1 MSEKKYPK
9 LPIELEPTEKPLE
22 SDSTLIAGLK
32 VVYNDETLP
41 KDEHNDQLVKN
52 RKAMYR
58 GELPPAKEEKADGKA
73 GKEAETAGGEAAHTA
88 EGGEPGA
95 ARANF
100 VPPVNAEAGRAG
112 AGDAVTGEE
121 SRRGGKPA
129 RTTET
134 SEARSGVSPEA

>member
-1 MSEKKYPK
+1 MSKKFPK

-41 KDEHNDQLVKN
+41 KDEYNDQLVKN

-73 GKEAETAGGEAAHTA
+73 GKEET
-88 EGGEPGA
+88 GEPGA

-100 VPPVNAEAGRAG
+100 VPPVNAVPGRAG
-112 AGDAVTGEE
+112 DGDAVTGEE
-121 SRRGGKPA
+121 ARRDGKPA
-129 RTTET
+129 ST
-134 SEARSGVSPEA
+134 VNPKDKL

>member
-1 MSEKKYPK
+1 MSKKFPK

-73 GKEAETAGGEAAHTA
+73 GKEET
-88 EGGEPGA
+88 GEPGT

-100 VPPVNAEAGRAG
+100 VPPVNAVPGRAG
-112 AGDAVTGEE
+112 DGDAVTGEE
-121 SRRGGKPA
+121 ARRDGKPA
-129 RTTET
+129 ST
-134 SEARSGVSPEA
+134 VNPKDKL

>member
-1 MSEKKYPK
+1 MSKKFPK

-73 GKEAETAGGEAAHTA
+73 GKEETGSDAATN
-88 EGGEPGA
+88 
-95 ARANF
+95 RANF

-121 SRRGGKPA
+121 ARRN
-129 RTTET
+129 
-134 SEARSGVSPEA
+134 ARSGDSARV

>member
-1 MSEKKYPK
+1 MSKKFPK

-73 GKEAETAGGEAAHTA
+73 GKEET
-88 EGGEPGA
+88 GEPGA

-100 VPPVNAEAGRAG
+100 VPPVNAVPGRAG
-112 AGDAVTGEE
+112 DGDAVTGEE
-121 SRRGGKPA
+121 ARRDGKPA
-129 RTTET
+129 ST
-134 SEARSGVSPEA
+134 VNPKDKL

>member
-1 MSEKKYPK
+1 MSEKKFPK

-73 GKEAETAGGEAAHTA
+73 GKEAEAA
-88 EGGEPGA
+88 GGEPGA
-95 ARANF
+95 IRTNF
-100 VPPVNAEAGRAG
+100 VPPVSAEPG
-112 AGDAVTGEE
+112 AAASGDNVTGEE
-121 SRRGGKPA
+121 SRRN
-129 RTTET
+129 
-134 SEARSGVSPEA
+134 ARSGRASDAV

>member
-1 MSEKKYPK
+1 MSEKKFPK

-73 GKEAETAGGEAAHTA
+73 GKEAEAAS
-88 EGGEPGA
+88 
-95 ARANF
+95 RANF
-100 VPPVNAEAGRAG
+100 VPPVSAEAGRAG
-112 AGDAVTGEE
+112 EGDNVTGEE

-129 RTTET
+129 RNTET
-134 SEARSGVSPEA
+134 SEVRSGVSPEA

>member
-1 MSEKKYPK
+1 MSEKKFPK

-73 GKEAETAGGEAAHTA
+73 GKEAEAA
-88 EGGEPGA
+88 GGEPGA

>member
-1 MSEKKYPK
+1 MSKKFPK

-58 GELPPAKEEKADGKA
+58 GELPPAKEEKAEGATSGKA
-73 GKEAETAGGEAAHTA
+73 ETGS
-88 EGGEPGA
+88 EGTT
-95 ARANF
+95 RTNF
-100 VPPVNAEAGRAG
+100 VPPVSAEAGRAG
-112 AGDAVTGEE
+112 EGDNVTGEE
-121 SRRGGKPA
+121 ARRGGKPA
-129 RTTET
+129 RNTET
-134 SEARSGVSPEA
+134 GSEQV

>member
-1 MSEKKYPK
+1 MSEKFPK

-73 GKEAETAGGEAAHTA
+73 GKEAEAA
-88 EGGEPGA
+88 GGEPGA

-129 RTTET
+129 RNTET
-134 SEARSGVSPEA
+134 GSEQV

>member
-1 MSEKKYPK
+1 MSKKFPK

-58 GELPPAKEEKADGKA
+58 GELPPAKEEKADDKA
-73 GKEAETAGGEAAHTA
+73 GKEETSSDAAAT
-88 EGGEPGA
+88 
-95 ARANF
+95 RTNF

-121 SRRGGKPA
+121 SRRN
-129 RTTET
+129 
-134 SEARSGVSPEA
+134 ARSGSATEV

>member
-58 GELPPAKEEKADGKA
+58 GELPPAKEEKAGGD
-73 GKEAETAGGEAAHTA
+73 TAHNA
-88 EGGEPGA
+88 EGKPA
-95 ARANF
+95 ATRANF

-112 AGDAVTGEE
+112 EGDAVTGEE

-129 RTTET
+129 SNTET

>member
-58 GELPPAKEEKADGKA
+58 GELPPVKEEK
-73 GKEAETAGGEAAHTA
+73 AGGEAAHTA
-88 EGGEPGA
+88 EGGEPSA
-95 ARANF
+95 SRANF

-129 RTTET
+129 RNTET
-134 SEARSGVSPEA
+134 AENPQA

>member
-58 GELPPAKEEKADGKA
+58 GELPPAKEEKA
-73 GKEAETAGGEAAHTA
+73 GGDTVHNA
-88 EGGEPGA
+88 EGKPA
-95 ARANF
+95 ATRANF

-112 AGDAVTGEE
+112 EGDAVTGEE

-129 RTTET
+129 RNTET

>member
-73 GKEAETAGGEAAHTA
+73 GKE
-88 EGGEPGA
+88 EGSESGA

-129 RTTET
+129 RNTET
-134 SEARSGVSPEA
+134 GSEQV

>member
-1 MSEKKYPK
+1 MSKKFPK

-73 GKEAETAGGEAAHTA
+73 GKEET
-88 EGGEPGA
+88 GEPGA

-100 VPPVNAEAGRAG
+100 VPPVNAVPGRAG
-112 AGDAVTGEE
+112 DGDAVTGEE
-121 SRRGGKPA
+121 ARRDGKPES
-129 RTTET
+129 T
-134 SEARSGVSPEA
+134 VNPKDKL

>member
-1 MSEKKYPK
+1 MSEKKFPK
-9 LPIELEPTEKPLE
+9 LPIELEPIEELPE
-22 SDSTLIAGLK
+22 SDST
-32 VVYNDETLP
+32 
-41 KDEHNDQLVKN
+41 
-52 RKAMYR
+52 
-58 GELPPAKEEKADGKA
+58 GKA
-73 GKEAETAGGEAAHTA
+73 GKEAEAA
-88 EGGEPGA
+88 GGEPGA

-129 RTTET
+129 RNTET

>member
-58 GELPPAKEEKADGKA
+58 GELPPAKEEKAGGEA
-73 GKEAETAGGEAAHTA
+73 GKEAEAAGGE
-88 EGGEPGA
+88 
-95 ARANF
+95 
-100 VPPVNAEAGRAG
+100 
-112 AGDAVTGEE
+112 
-121 SRRGGKPA
+121 PA
-129 RTTET
+129 RNTET
-134 SEARSGVSPEA
+134 GSEKV

>member
-73 GKEAETAGGEAAHTA
+73 GKEETGSDAATN
-88 EGGEPGA
+88 
-95 ARANF
+95 RANF
-100 VPPVNAEAGRAG
+100 VPPVNAVPGRAG
-112 AGDAVTGEE
+112 DGDAVTGEE
-121 SRRGGKPA
+121 ARRDGKPA
-129 RTTET
+129 ST
-134 SEARSGVSPEA
+134 VNPKDKL

>member
-58 GELPPAKEEKADGKA
+58 GELPPAKEEKAEGD
-73 GKEAETAGGEAAHTA
+73 TVHNA
-88 EGGEPGA
+88 EGKPA
-95 ARANF
+95 ATRTNF
-100 VPPVNAEAGRAG
+100 VPPVNADAGTAG
-112 AGDAVTGEE
+112 ANDAVTGEE

-129 RTTET
+129 RNTET

>member
-1 MSEKKYPK
+1 MSEKKFPK

-58 GELPPAKEEKADGKA
+58 GELPPAKEEKADG
-73 GKEAETAGGEAAHTA
+73 EATHTA
-88 EGGEPGA
+88 EGGEA
-95 ARANF
+95 AASRANF

-129 RTTET
+129 RNTET

>member
-1 MSEKKYPK
+1 MSKKFPK

-73 GKEAETAGGEAAHTA
+73 GKKEEA
-88 EGGEPGA
+88 GA

-121 SRRGGKPA
+121 V
-129 RTTET
+129 
-134 SEARSGVSPEA
+134 RSGEGVPPVTVNPKDKL

>member
-1 MSEKKYPK
+1 MSKKFPK

-73 GKEAETAGGEAAHTA
+73 GKKETGSDAATN
-88 EGGEPGA
+88 
-95 ARANF
+95 RANF

-112 AGDAVTGEE
+112 EGDAVTGEE
-121 SRRGGKPA
+121 V
-129 RTTET
+129 
-134 SEARSGVSPEA
+134 RSGEGVPPVTVNPKDKL

>member
-1 MSEKKYPK
+1 MSKKYPK

-58 GELPPAKEEKADGKA
+58 GELPPAKEEKADDKA
-73 GKEAETAGGEAAHTA
+73 GKEET
-88 EGGEPGA
+88 GEPGA

-100 VPPVNAEAGRAG
+100 VPPVNAVPGRAG
-112 AGDAVTGEE
+112 DGDAVTGEE
-121 SRRGGKPA
+121 ARRDGKPA
-129 RTTET
+129 ST
-134 SEARSGVSPEA
+134 VNPKDKL

>member
-1 MSEKKYPK
+1 MSKKFPK

-58 GELPPAKEEKADGKA
+58 GELPPAKEEKA
-73 GKEAETAGGEAAHTA
+73 GGDTVHNA
-88 EGGEPGA
+88 EGKPA
-95 ARANF
+95 ATRANF

-121 SRRGGKPA
+121 SRRNA
-129 RTTET
+129 RPGSATE
-134 SEARSGVSPEA
+134 V

>member
-1 MSEKKYPK
+1 MSKKFPK

-58 GELPPAKEEKADGKA
+58 GELPPAKEEKAESATSGRT
-73 GKEAETAGGEAAHTA
+73 ETSSEAATT
-88 EGGEPGA
+88 
-95 ARANF
+95 RTNF
-100 VPPVNAEAGRAG
+100 VPPVSAEAGRAG
-112 AGDAVTGEE
+112 EGDAVTGEE
-121 SRRGGKPA
+121 ARRSGKPA
-129 RTTET
+129 RNTET
-134 SEARSGVSPEA
+134 GSEQV

>member
-58 GELPPAKEEKADGKA
+58 GELPPAKEGKA
-73 GKEAETAGGEAAHTA
+73 EGDTAHNA
-88 EGGEPGA
+88 EGKPA
-95 ARANF
+95 ATRANF

-112 AGDAVTGEE
+112 DNDAVTGEE
-121 SRRGGKPA
+121 SRREVKPNTVNPKD
-129 RTTET
+129 RL
-134 SEARSGVSPEA
+134 

>member
-1 MSEKKYPK
+1 MSEKKFPK

-58 GELPPAKEEKADGKA
+58 GELPPAKEEKA
-73 GKEAETAGGEAAHTA
+73 GGEAAHTA
-88 EGGEPGA
+88 EGGEA
-95 ARANF
+95 AASRANF

-129 RTTET
+129 HNTET

>member
-1 MSEKKYPK
+1 MSKKFPK

-32 VVYNDETLP
+32 VVYNDKTLP

-73 GKEAETAGGEAAHTA
+73 GKEET
-88 EGGEPGA
+88 GEPGA

-100 VPPVNAEAGRAG
+100 VPPVNAVPGLAGD
-112 AGDAVTGEE
+112 GDAVTGEE
-121 SRRGGKPA
+121 ARRDGKPA
-129 RTTET
+129 ST
-134 SEARSGVSPEA
+134 VNPKDKL

>member
-1 MSEKKYPK
+1 MSKKFPK

-58 GELPPAKEEKADGKA
+58 GELPPAKEEKA
-73 GKEAETAGGEAAHTA
+73 GGDTVHNA
-88 EGGEPGA
+88 EGKPA
-95 ARANF
+95 ATRANF

-112 AGDAVTGEE
+112 EGDAVTGEE
-121 SRRGGKPA
+121 SRRGGKPT
-129 RTTET
+129 RNTET

>member
-1 MSEKKYPK
+1 MSKKFPK

-58 GELPPAKEEKADGKA
+58 GELPPAKEEKADDKA
-73 GKEAETAGGEAAHTA
+73 GKEET
-88 EGGEPGA
+88 GEPGA

-100 VPPVNAEAGRAG
+100 VPPVNAVPGRAG
-112 AGDAVTGEE
+112 DGDAVTGEE
-121 SRRGGKPA
+121 ARRDGKPA
-129 RTTET
+129 ST
-134 SEARSGVSPEA
+134 VNPKDKL

>member
-1 MSEKKYPK
+1 MSKKFPK

-58 GELPPAKEEKADGKA
+58 GELPPAKEEKAESATSGRQ
-73 GKEAETAGGEAAHTA
+73 ETGS
-88 EGGEPGA
+88 EGA
-95 ARANF
+95 TRTNF
-100 VPPVNAEAGRAG
+100 VPPVSAEAGRAG
-112 AGDAVTGEE
+112 EGDAVTGEE
-121 SRRGGKPA
+121 ARRDGKSA
-129 RTTET
+129 RNTET
-134 SEARSGVSPEA
+134 SSEQV

>member
-1 MSEKKYPK
+1 MSKKFPK

-73 GKEAETAGGEAAHTA
+73 GKEET
-88 EGGEPGA
+88 GEPGA

-100 VPPVNAEAGRAG
+100 VPPVNAVPGRAG
-112 AGDAVTGEE
+112 DGDAVTGEE
-121 SRRGGKPA
+121 ARRDGKP
-129 RTTET
+129 T
-134 SEARSGVSPEA
+134 STVNPKDKL

>member
-1 MSEKKYPK
+1 MSEKKFPK

-58 GELPPAKEEKADGKA
+58 GELPPAKEEKA
-73 GKEAETAGGEAAHTA
+73 GGEAAHTA

-95 ARANF
+95 TRTNF
-100 VPPVNAEAGRAG
+100 VPPVSAEPG
-112 AGDAVTGEE
+112 AAASGDNVTGEE
-121 SRRGGKPA
+121 SRRN
-129 RTTET
+129 
-134 SEARSGVSPEA
+134 ARSGRASDAV

>member
-1 MSEKKYPK
+1 MSEKKFPK

-73 GKEAETAGGEAAHTA
+73 GKEAEAAGGEAAA
-88 EGGEPGA
+88 S
-95 ARANF
+95 RANF

-121 SRRGGKPA
+121 SRRGGKLA
-129 RTTET
+129 RNTET

>member
-1 MSEKKYPK
+1 MSEKFPK

-58 GELPPAKEEKADGKA
+58 GELPPAKEEKVGGKA
-73 GKEAETAGGEAAHTA
+73 GKKE
-88 EGGEPGA
+88 EGGETA
-95 ARANF
+95 ASRSNF
-100 VPPVNAEAGRAG
+100 VPPVSAEAGRAG
-112 AGDAVTGEE
+112 EGDAVTGEE
-121 SRRGGKPA
+121 SRRDGKPA
-129 RTTET
+129 RNTET
-134 SEARSGVSPEA
+134 GTGSEQV